1 MQRFWAITT
10 SILRKPVLV
19 FLLLLSIVGCKTASP
34 LVVEK
39 TVHDTL
45 YQYRQKYDSIYVQDY
60 STERYSPSVIHYDTL
75 VQAYL
80 KVDTLIKEKILT
92 EYRYR
97 LLRDTTYIH
106 RTDTIPKIVTVEK
119 KVTKKSH
126 HYLLI
131 ILVLLFVLKYLVTP

>member
-1 MQRFWAITT
+1 M
-10 SILRKPVLV
+10 
-19 FLLLLSIVGCKTASP
+19 
-34 LVVEK
+34 VEK

-97 LLRDTTYIH
+97 LLHDTTYIH
-106 RTDTIPKIVTVEK
+106 HTDTIQKVVTVEK

-131 ILVLLFVLKYLVTP
+131 VLILLFLFKYLVTP